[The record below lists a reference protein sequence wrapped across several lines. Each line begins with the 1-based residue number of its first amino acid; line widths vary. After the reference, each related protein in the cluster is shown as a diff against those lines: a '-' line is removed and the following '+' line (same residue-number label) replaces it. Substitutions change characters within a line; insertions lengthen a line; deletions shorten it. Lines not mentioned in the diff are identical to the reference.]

1 MAAENPLSPTSLRSL
16 SSAARGAAAALDADL
31 LAADVAPLTATA
43 GSLEAPA
50 SPAAPGAS
58 SDDADSGSEDECGF
72 YDDCTLDG
80 FTHIDKYD
88 PETAEDSGTTHFI
101 YLSHDWSNS
110 YRMGMLINT
119 IKSST
124 NQFELIISC
133 STLLLS
139 PCKEIWELLML
150 EKIFSIKIQLKEMFV
165 SLKGVSLLLLNQDGY
180 DFDED
185 QEGELL
191 HVHRYSADNDHDVQ
205 VFLAAYKKALDVFEK
220 IFLHLHKKITKIN
233 ISVFPLNESCRNA
246 IENFIS
252 TSRVVV
258 SSPNDRMEERN
269 IHIREFSL
277 RFFNLHDGHNNPFI
291 PDGVRPILSLDKPFN
306 DLSRLFLP
314 CVNLQMLEW
323 NDCRLNTAATV
334 FRGLEEILIK
344 HGSLKTLKLGANVQ
358 MTDPLL
364 EAIKG
369 SKIKEL
375 HISNPRLPLKAAAV
389 IGSHP
394 FLDIIEL
401 PQVEYEF
408 ASQFS
413 AAANEMIEKNRGRHY
428 LNCLRIQDLSMS
440 NRWLGSDSKTR
451 QSLRGYFPHRQSLGS
466 EYFVES
472 LFIALSVDPATWTYN
487 PASMDAVCNLLYR
500 GFSRTDFGPRRDV
513 KGPTLRKLELCTY
526 LGEELFDFKPNP
538 EDVRR
543 LARAIRSNNDLRIV
557 AFKDWNRK
565 EHDAKNGLETRDVE
579 RREWVNN
586 FITALLYERPNPSP
600 YLISVALPYVSYGRG
615 RLNECFELN
624 KHLFKNK
631 MRFLIA
637 SLAIFTLPDGVVDH
651 VFSFL
656 SEGEGRFIHDFHK
669 EYTAWPHDYV
679 RPKEPNATFIK
690 RVTEKYL
697 KNMSE
702 NLILLAPKSKDA
714 DAKKTPITFPSF
726 LEHLMGPRITEPTPA
741 AKENTASISERGA
754 IGGVKRAGSDPGSA
768 EHPAKRLK
776 P

>member
-16 SSAARGAAAALDADL
+16 PSAARGAAAALDADL
-31 LAADVAPLTATA
+31 LAADVAPLTAR
-43 GSLEAPA
+43 SLEAPA

-58 SDDADSGSEDECGF
+58 SDDADSGSDDECDF
-72 YDDCTLDG
+72 YRDYLPNA
-80 FTHIDKYD
+80 FTYIDKYD
-88 PETAEDSGTTHFI
+88 PETEEDSETTHII
-101 YLSHDWSNS
+101 YLSYDWSSS
-110 YRMGMLINT
+110 YRMEKLINT

-124 NQFELIISC
+124 YQFELIISC

-139 PCKEIWELLML
+139 PCKEVWELLML

-185 QEGELL
+185 QEGALL
-191 HVHRYSADNDHDVQ
+191 RVHQYSADNDNDGL
-205 VFLAAYKKALDVFEK
+205 FLAAYKKALDVFEK

-233 ISVFPLNESCRNA
+233 ISVFLLNESCRNA

-252 TSRVVV
+252 ISRVVV
-258 SSPNDRMEERN
+258 SLPKDRMEEIN

-277 RFFNLHDGHNNPFI
+277 HFFNLHDGDNNPII

-306 DLSRLFLP
+306 DLARLFLP
-314 CVNLQMLEW
+314 CVNLQILEW
-323 NDCRLNTAATV
+323 NDCRLNTVATA

-344 HGSLKTLKLGANVQ
+344 HGSLKTLKLGDNVQ

-394 FLDIIEL
+394 FLDILEL
-401 PQVEYEF
+401 PHVEYEF
-408 ASQFS
+408 ASQFR
-413 AAANEMIEKNRGRHY
+413 AAANKMIEKNRGRHY
-428 LNCLRIQDLSMS
+428 LDCLRIQDLSMS
-440 NRWLGSDSKTR
+440 NRGLMSDSKTR
-451 QSLRGYFPHRQSLGS
+451 QSLRGYFPHSQSLGS
-466 EYFVES
+466 ECFVES

-487 PASMDAVCNLLYR
+487 PASMDAVCNLLYC
-500 GFSRTDFGPRRDV
+500 GIPRTNFGPRWDV
-513 KGPTLRKLELCTY
+513 QGPTLRKLELGTY
-526 LGEELFDFKPNP
+526 LGIELFGFKPNP
-538 EDVRR
+538 EDARR

-557 AFKDWNRK
+557 AFTGVNRK
-565 EHDAKNGLETRDVE
+565 EYDAENRLETRDVG
-579 RREWVNN
+579 RREWINN
-586 FITALLYERPNPSP
+586 FITALLYEQPNPSP
-600 YLISVALPYVSYGRG
+600 YLISVELPYVNYDIRRARS
-615 RLNECFELN
+615 EPFELD

-637 SLAIFTLPDGVVDH
+637 SLGIFTLPDGVVDH
-651 VFSFL
+651 IFSFL
-656 SEGEGRFIHDFHK
+656 SAGEGRFINDFHK
-669 EYTAWPHDYV
+669 VYAGSSYK
-679 RPKEPNATFIK
+679 PKEPNATFIK
-690 RVTEKYL
+690 KVTEKYL

-754 IGGVKRAGSDPGSA
+754 IGGVKRAGSDHGPKV
-768 EHPAKRLK
+768 ENTAKRIR